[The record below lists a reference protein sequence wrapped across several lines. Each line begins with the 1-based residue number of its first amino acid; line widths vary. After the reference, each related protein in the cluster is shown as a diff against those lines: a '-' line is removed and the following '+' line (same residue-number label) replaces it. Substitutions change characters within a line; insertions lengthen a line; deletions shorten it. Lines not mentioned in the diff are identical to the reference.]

1 MRVLETIMGTIAES
15 IRVGYAHPT
24 TVLNTL
30 IEAENAGGLGTVRRI
45 ERQLSMSAPALA
57 ARAHPHSGLA
67 QAWLNATR
75 AYLIAQA
82 ELKRVA

>member
-1 MRVLETIMGTIAES
+1 MRTLENTLGTIAES
-15 IRVGYAHPT
+15 IRIGRVHPT

-30 IEAENAGGLGTVRRI
+30 IEAENAGGLGTLRQV
-45 ERQLSMSAPALA
+45 ERQLSLSAKSLE
-57 ARAHPHSGLA
+57 ARSHPNSGLA

-75 AYLIAQA
+75 AYLITQA